1 MKDYIY
7 LDMDLANSYLA
18 QIDEGILKK
27 IVSGEGQSDSNQEN
41 GGETIG
47 KEAGGSVGI
56 PPIVGSN
63 GKLTKTEIDTFSTV
77 TTKNSSELIETAMDD
92 YTIDLLISKLSK
104 SGLGNSLT
112 DTSEGDFVLIDVPF
126 RFYDFEFMH
135 NSLNKNFFKAVGID
149 NDKSEEIKEMENQLK
164 EYDKKINLY
173 NKPKKKNQLSPES
186 RQQLEAVK
194 HEKKELSKRLEEE
207 KESLDTFDMLR
218 VLSEFGDSLFPNS
231 VILSNKGYL
240 AYCNRSNMRISQAQL
255 SAISDSKRNI
265 CILANISNVKETIN
279 TDGQFDNFQAMD
291 LNIIP
296 SLFSELLLGNFSLLE
311 SGDRIL
317 RPIAIYFDQN

>member
-7 LDMDLANSYLA
+7 LDMNLANSYLA

-47 KEAGGSVGI
+47 KEAGGSVGVPSI
-56 PPIVGSN
+56 FAGS
-63 GKLTKTEIDTFSTV
+63 GKFTKTEVDTFATV
-77 TTKNSSELIETAMDD
+77 STKNSSELIETAMDD
-92 YTIDLLISKLSK
+92 YSIDLLIKKLNK
-104 SGLGNSLT
+104 SGLEKSLENSNEGN
-112 DTSEGDFVLIDVPF
+112 FVLINVPF

-135 NSLNKNFFKAVGID
+135 NSLNKNFFKAIGLE
-149 NDKSEEIKEMENQLK
+149 NDQSKQVKEIEEKLK
-164 EYDKKINLY
+164 EYDKQIRLM
-173 NKPKKKNQLSPES
+173 NKPNKKKSLPTEALQSFEELKFERNKVAK
-186 RQQLEAVK
+186 QLE
-194 HEKKELSKRLEEE
+194 EKKESIDIVE
-207 KESLDTFDMLR
+207 MLR

-231 VILSNKGYL
+231 IILSSEGYL
-240 AYCNRSNMRISQAQL
+240 AYCNRANMRISQAQL
-255 SAISDSKRNI
+255 SAISDSKRMVY
-265 CILANISNVKETIN
+265 ILANISNVKGKVKTG
-279 TDGQFDNFQAMD
+279 GQFKNFQAMD

-296 SLFSELLLGNFSLLE
+296 SLFTELLLGSFGLLE